1 MLAPCP
7 NAARPSPRSQRGHS
21 PAALGGRPQP
31 ACGGRAARPAPGGT
45 AREGPAGHSVTER
58 DPPRQEQAEGT
69 AVTPACVSGVAPPYR
84 AHTHLGGRQ
93 TGPPALRARLA
104 AFEPA
109 TGHRPPP
116 CARPL
121 SLPLQGGTGAE
132 RAAARLQST
141 VVRGGGAIG
150 RPAARRGAAEA
161 GH

>member
-1 MLAPCP
+1 MLAPCA

-69 AVTPACVSGVAPPYR
+69 AVTPACVSGVAPPYW

-109 TGHRPPP
+109 TALRPPP
-116 CARPL
+116 LPPPAGRDRGGVSSRAFAVYCRPGRRGHREA
-121 SLPLQGGTGAE
+121 GGTE
-132 RAAARLQST
+132 
-141 VVRGGGAIG
+141 
-150 RPAARRGAAEA
+150 RRGAAEA